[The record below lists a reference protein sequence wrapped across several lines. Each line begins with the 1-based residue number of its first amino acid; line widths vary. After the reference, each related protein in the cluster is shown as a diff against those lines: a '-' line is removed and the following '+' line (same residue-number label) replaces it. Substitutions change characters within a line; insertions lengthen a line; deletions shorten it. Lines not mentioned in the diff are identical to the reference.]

1 MKVSLNWLKELVEID
16 LNVDDLAH
24 RLTMLGLEIES
35 VERPGADISQVFIGR
50 ILDIQPHPDADKL
63 VVCKTDVGQPEP
75 LQIVCGAKNMAVGDR
90 VPTAIVG
97 ATLPGGFAIGKRK
110 MRGVESQGMMCSARE
125 LGLGKDHDGL
135 LILPKDMPVG
145 ADAIPLLGLDD
156 AVFEIEVTPN
166 RGDWAGMIGVA
177 RELAAYFDRPLR
189 KPDASVSEAG
199 ADATTLSSITIEAPD
214 LCRRYIGRVIT
225 DIKPSQ
231 TPVWMAQRLVSA
243 GQRLVNPVV
252 DITNYVLLETGHPL
266 HAFDYDKLAKHRIV
280 VRRARAGESIKTIDG
295 EVRALRADMLV
306 IADAHSPVAV
316 AGVMGGLDSE
326 VGESTQRILLESAW
340 FEPASIR
347 KTAKALAM
355 NTEASQR
362 FQRGADL
369 DMALFAANR
378 AARLIHEICHAS
390 VARGTLDEFPAP
402 MAGRSVSL
410 RFARTN
416 ALLGTNIDARE
427 QCSILNQLHFRSAQ
441 QTESAASFEVP
452 SWRHDVTREA
462 DLIEEVAR
470 LYGYENIPATVPRVR
485 KTDTIFA
492 PQEIATRKLRR
503 QLVALGLTEIMSL
516 TFSSIP
522 EIRRANETIP
532 DDQVVRL
539 QNPLSETSCT
549 MRASLIPNLLNVASL
564 NIRRGVTQI
573 KAFELGHVYIAQ
585 SGETLPNERARL
597 GVVFS
602 GMREEAHWSRQDCPV
617 DIFDIKGILESIFDS
632 LSVSVNWVTLQEPV
646 FSTGFSGG
654 ITLYGKVIARYGKV
668 DASVLS
674 KFDIEN
680 DVFLAEVDL
689 DEILKIAP
697 EPRMFEAPSTFP
709 PSLRDIAILVDS
721 AVPSQDLVIAAK
733 NAGGNNL
740 KNVTIFDIYTG
751 KPIPDGKKSIALGLV
766 FQSPEKTLTD
776 KDTQKAWD
784 NILKALEKE
793 FNAKLR

>member
-295 EVRALRADMLV
+295 EVRSLRADMLV

-539 QNPLSETSCT
+539 QNPLSETSST

-602 GMREEAHWSRQDCPV
+602 GMREDAHWSRQDCPV

-751 KPIPDGKKSIALGLV
+751 KPIPEGKKSIALGLV